1 MGLVFEAD
9 VVVVGSGP
17 GGASVA
23 RELVR
28 RGRRVLLLERG
39 VDERRRFYYGTYL
52 GALLYTDRASLLFTE
67 EGLNVVRPLMLGGAT
82 SMYCGCAAAPPPWM
96 KERYGVDL
104 DAEARE
110 AEAELAVAP
119 LPPEMRGRASTRLA
133 EAAGEVGYP
142 FFPQPKFMSPAR
154 SRRFP
159 QACGARCMLGCRC
172 GAKWN
177 AAEWVDEAVAGGA
190 ELRTRARVDRVTIE
204 GGQATGVEGRM
215 AGEPFRVRANA
226 VVLAA
231 GGIGT
236 PRLLQSSGV
245 PEAGEGVTMDATL
258 MIYGFVKED
267 GIGREPPMTW
277 SHEDASA
284 GYMLSTLVDPWLL
297 YPIMAGLKSPRHAL
311 SWPRWSN
318 VLGVMIKLK
327 DEVSGGVFPDGKIC
341 KPLTARDRERLSHAE
356 DVCRRILARA
366 GAPPSS
372 MFSTPL
378 RGTHPSGTVRIGT
391 HVDANL
397 ATPVKGLYVCDAS
410 VFPEAL
416 DRPTVLTIV
425 ALGKRLARHLA
436 PGGIPRESRQPALE
450 GSARNAEARSLRSSA
465 VPSDPR

>member
-1 MGLVFEAD
+1 MNLLPDSD

-17 GGASVA
+17 GGATLA
-23 RELVR
+23 RELTR

-39 VDERRRFYYGTYL
+39 IDERRRFYYGTYL

-82 SMYCGCAAAPPPWM
+82 SMYCGCAAPPPGWL
-96 KERYGVDL
+96 KARYGVDL
-104 DAEARE
+104 EAETAE
-110 AEAELAVAP
+110 AEAELQVAP
-119 LPPEMRGRASTRLA
+119 LPPEMRGQASTRLA
-133 EAAGEVGYP
+133 EAAAEAGYP

-154 SRRFP
+154 APRFP
-159 QACGARCMLGCRC
+159 AACGARCMLGCRC

-190 ELRTRARVDRVTIE
+190 GLRTRARVERVTIE
-204 GGQATGVEGRM
+204 DGQALGVEGRL
-215 AGEPFRVRANA
+215 GGRPFRARAQT

-236 PRLLQSSGV
+236 PRLLQASGLR
-245 PEAGEGVTMDATL
+245 EAGEGLTMDATL
-258 MIYGFVKED
+258 MVYGFVRAA

-277 SHEDASA
+277 SYEDAGA

-297 YPIMAGLKSPRHAL
+297 YPLMAALESPRRAL
-311 SWPRWSN
+311 TWPRWGN

-327 DEVSGGVFPDGKIC
+327 DEVSGGVFPDGRIR
-341 KPLTARDRERLSHAE
+341 KPLTPGDRERLAE
-356 DVCRRILARA
+356 AEQACRKILVRA
-366 GAPPSS
+366 GAEPSS
-372 MFSTPL
+372 IFSTPL

-391 HVDANL
+391 HVDREL
-397 ATPVKGLYVCDAS
+397 ATPVRGLYVCDAS

-425 ALGKRLARHLA
+425 ALAKRLARRLA
-436 PGGIPRESRQPALE
+436 PPPRP
-450 GSARNAEARSLRSSA
+450 
-465 VPSDPR
+465 

>member
-1 MGLVFEAD
+1 MTLLLDSD

-17 GGASVA
+17 GGATVA

-28 RGRRVLLLERG
+28 RNRRVLLLERG
-39 VDERRRFYYGTYL
+39 IDERRRFYYGTYL

-82 SMYCGCAAAPPPWM
+82 SMYCGCAAPPPAWV
-96 KERYGVDL
+96 KTRYGVDL
-104 DAEARE
+104 EAET
-110 AEAELAVAP
+110 AEAEEELGVAP
-119 LPPEMRGRASTRLA
+119 LPPEMRGAASTRIA
-133 EAAGEVGYP
+133 QAAGEVGTP

-154 SRRFP
+154 AKRFP
-159 QACGARCMLGCRC
+159 DLCGARCMLGCRC

-204 GGQATGVEGRM
+204 GGQAVGVEGLI
-215 AGEPFRVRANA
+215 GGTPFQARAKT
-226 VVLAA
+226 VVVAA

-236 PRLLQSSGV
+236 PRLLQASGLR
-245 PEAGEGVTMDATL
+245 EAGEGLTMDATL
-258 MIYGFVKED
+258 MVYGFVRED

-277 SHEDASA
+277 SYEDAGA

-311 SWPRWSN
+311 TWPRWRN

-327 DEVSGGVFPDGKIC
+327 DEVSGGVFADGRIR
-341 KPLTARDRERLSHAE
+341 KPLTPGDRERLGHAE
-356 DVCRRILARA
+356 EACRKILVRA
-366 GAPPSS
+366 GAEPSS
-372 MFSTPL
+372 IFSTPL

-391 HVDANL
+391 HVDGDL
-397 ATPVKGLYVCDAS
+397 ATPVRGLYVCDAS

-425 ALGKRLARHLA
+425 ALGKRLAKRLA
-436 PGGIPRESRQPALE
+436 PGPVIPRDFRLPGPE
-450 GSARNAEARSLRSSA
+450 GSA
-465 VPSDPR
+465 VT